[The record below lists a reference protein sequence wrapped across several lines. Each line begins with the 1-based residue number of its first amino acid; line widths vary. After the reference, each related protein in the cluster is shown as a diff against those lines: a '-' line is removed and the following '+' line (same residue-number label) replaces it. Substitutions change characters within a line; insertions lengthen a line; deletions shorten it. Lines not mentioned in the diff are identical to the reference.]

1 MICGHCIFCFS
12 SIYCPLITL
21 LVFPTPLTH
30 LYILADEDIPIS
42 IIIACVVTLILM
54 CTLIMIILVIWL
66 RLKKKTVS
74 TTWPNTTDCTPSQ
87 RFQIPEITNIV
98 LSSLAL
104 WNRHGNIMAYCKYCK
119 QDFSIQHGGWDDC
132 RHHNIVRLW

>member
-1 MICGHCIFCFS
+1 MICGLCIFCFS
-12 SIYCPLITL
+12 FSIYGPLITL

-87 RFQIPEITNIV
+87 RFQIPEMGSPTAAV
-98 LSSLAL
+98 SPPLPTSMARTHTSL
-104 WNRHGNIMAYCKYCK
+104 I
-119 QDFSIQHGGWDDC
+119 
-132 RHHNIVRLW
+132 RLDIST